1 MITNE
6 RSWQLVEPR
15 YRQPGLNVPELDKA
29 AQLPES
35 MRRRALDKLQLSQ
48 DQLYARATAL
58 QVQNQELEAY
68 AHMVAHDLKDPLTAL
83 IVTSDLITDIPDLTG
98 TELKE
103 YLQQIKSTAYDMNS
117 IINNLLLFA
126 EVSKVEAPLGPV
138 NMAQVVEKVR
148 DRLSYMIKENK
159 VQIELPEAWPDAIGY
174 APWIEEVWVNYLS
187 NAIKHWGQPP
197 RIKLGAS
204 TQPDGMLRFWIR
216 DNGHGIRSKTRARL
230 FMPFSQVGRLR
241 DSGHGLG
248 LSIVLQIVEKLGGQV
263 GVESQ
268 LGHGSLFFFTLP
280 ACKTSFA
287 QNLLPPPN
295 PTLAA
300 TRREKT
306 WEII

>member
-1 MITNE
+1 
-6 RSWQLVEPR
+6 
-15 YRQPGLNVPELDKA
+15 LNVPELDKA

-35 MRRRALDKLQLSQ
+35 MRRGALDNHQLSQ
-48 DQLYARATAL
+48 DQLYACATAL

-98 TELKE
+98 SELKE

-148 DRLSYMIKENK
+148 DRLSYLIKENK

-174 APWIEEVWVNYLS
+174 APWIEEVWANYLS
-187 NAIKHWGQPP
+187 NAIKHGGQPP

-230 FMPFSQVGRLR
+230 FMPFSQVGHLR

-263 GVESQ
+263 GVESE
-268 LGHGSLFFFTLP
+268 LGHGSLFFFILP